1 MSKLSP
7 EWLLRSIDRFQQSHP
22 PFGFL
27 FGVVKKYG
35 DDQAGSLAALV
46 TYYSFLAIFP
56 LLLLLVTIL
65 GLVAGGSHRIL
76 NDLLNSALAQ
86 FPIIGRGT
94 KDQPGL
100 LESIHGLRSSSPF
113 GLTVG
118 LGGLLWGSLGASQAG
133 IYAMSQVWNVPR
145 VRRPGFL
152 PRLARS
158 LLVLLLLA
166 VFLGATTALTGI
178 ATFGTASLFT
188 GIGGIALS
196 VVVNV
201 LLYGAAFRL
210 LTPRDVST
218 HDLIPGAVIG
228 GLGWTALQALGGL
241 LVGHVLRHAS
251 QVYGFFGVVLG
262 LMWWI
267 YLGIQLTLCAAEV
280 NVVRSRRLW
289 PRSIV
294 QPPLTRA
301 DREMLT
307 TYLKE
312 AQRRPEQQL
321 TVGFRSRMR
330 GSRPHSADVHSADVH
345 SPDEGQQ
352 QG

>member
-1 MSKLSP
+1 MSKMSP
-7 EWLLRSIDRFQQSHP
+7 KGLLHSVDRFQQTHP
-22 PFGFL
+22 PFAFV

-46 TYYSFLAIFP
+46 TYYSFLAVFP

-94 KDQPGL
+94 KGQPGL
-100 LESIHGLRSSSPF
+100 IESIHGLRSSSPF

-118 LGGLLWGSLGASQAG
+118 LIGLVWGSLGASQAG

-145 VRRPGFL
+145 VDRPGFL

-166 VFLGATTALTGI
+166 VFVGVTTALTGI
-178 ATFGTASLFT
+178 ATFGTPSLLT
-188 GIGGIALS
+188 GIGGITLS
-196 VVVNV
+196 IVVNIA
-201 LLYGAAFRL
+201 LYLAAFRL
-210 LTPRDVST
+210 LTPAEVST
-218 HDLIPGAVIG
+218 HDLFLGAVMG
-228 GLGWTALQALGGL
+228 GLGWTALQSLGGL

-267 YLGIQLTLCAAEV
+267 YLGIQLTLYAAEV

-294 QPPLTRA
+294 QPPFTRA

-312 AQRRPEQQL
+312 AQRRPEQRL
-321 TVGFRSRMR
+321 TAGFRSHARH
-330 GSRPHSADVHSADVH
+330 GGPPAAS
-345 SPDEGQQ
+345 EGRQD
-352 QG
+352 G